1 MTDTI
6 AAIATATGRAGIG
19 VVRVSGPDARYL
31 GEQITGGSLQPRVA
45 RHCAFLD
52 ADGEPVDHG
61 IALYF
66 AAPASFTG
74 EDVLELQGH
83 GGAVVMQLVL
93 SAVLNRGARLA
104 QPGEFT
110 ERSFVNGKMDLAQA
124 EAVADL
130 IAGRSEAAV
139 RGALRSLR
147 GEFSEFVNS
156 IDEEVL
162 ALRVYVEAAI
172 DFPDEEVELLSD
184 GAAAGRVAGIRAA
197 LEELLESS
205 RRGVVLA
212 EGITVALLG
221 APNVGKSSVLN
232 ALAAQPRAIVTE
244 LPGTTRD
251 LIHAPLEI
259 GGLAVTLVDTAGLRD
274 TDDAVEQEG
283 VRRAVDQARQA
294 DVVLLVRDLS
304 AAPSE
309 DVDETVLGDAPRLVV
324 ENKVDLTELEAG
336 PGGRGR
342 VRVSAL
348 TGAGID
354 ALRQSLLEQVG
365 YAQETTTFTA
375 RERHLRALGQAR
387 KSLDRA
393 TTLVEEHA
401 AAELVAEEL
410 RSVHAFLGEVVGE
423 TTSDALLGEIFSSFC
438 IGK

>member
-31 GEQITGGSLQPRVA
+31 GERITGGSLQPRVA

-93 SAVLNRGARLA
+93 SAVLDRGARLA

-184 GAAAGRVAGIRAA
+184 GAAADRVAGIRAA

-304 AAPSE
+304 AVPSE

>member
-1 MTDTI
+1 
-6 AAIATATGRAGIG
+6 
-19 VVRVSGPDARYL
+19 
-31 GEQITGGSLQPRVA
+31 
-45 RHCAFLD
+45 
-52 ADGEPVDHG
+52 
-61 IALYF
+61 
-66 AAPASFTG
+66 
-74 EDVLELQGH
+74 
-83 GGAVVMQLVL
+83 MQLVL
-93 SAVLNRGARLA
+93 SAVLDRGARLA

-184 GAAAGRVAGIRAA
+184 GAAADRVAGIRAA

-348 TGAGID
+348 TGAGIE
-354 ALRQSLLEQVG
+354 AWRQSLLEQVG

>member
-31 GEQITGGSLQPRVA
+31 GERITGGSLQPRVA

-93 SAVLNRGARLA
+93 SAVLDRGARLA

-184 GAAAGRVAGIRAA
+184 GAAADRVAGIRAA